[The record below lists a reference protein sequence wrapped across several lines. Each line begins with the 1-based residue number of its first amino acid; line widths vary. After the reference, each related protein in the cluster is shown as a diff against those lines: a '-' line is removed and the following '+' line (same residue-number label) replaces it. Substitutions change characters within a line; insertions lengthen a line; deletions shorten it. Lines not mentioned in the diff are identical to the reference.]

1 MQQLA
6 VNNTSNSLMSR
17 RNEQRKRRRYLLG
30 VSVSVSVS
38 VEHRRGRA
46 GRLSHQHAGR
56 TATSQ
61 PNAGFQ
67 ALGEVVAGCCHVRPT
82 G

>member
-1 MQQLA
+1 MQQLV

-30 VSVSVSVS
+30 VSVS